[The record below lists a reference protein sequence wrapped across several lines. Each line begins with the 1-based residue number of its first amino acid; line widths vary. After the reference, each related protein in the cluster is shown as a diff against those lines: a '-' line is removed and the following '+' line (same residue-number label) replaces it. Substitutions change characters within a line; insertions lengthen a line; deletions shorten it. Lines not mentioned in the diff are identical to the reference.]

1 MAFVTGKIHFTGYIM
16 HPAHLALGIGILLS
30 GLSPILVRLSPLD
43 PAATACWRLLVA
55 ALLSLLFA
63 RGAVR
68 LPPKVLIAVVFAGF
82 LLAADLVLWN
92 IAIMTTTVMEA
103 ALLVM
108 LYPLLVAGIEILF
121 LKRPLGWQLT
131 VGGLIAFSGVVLMSL
146 GPGFGSFGS
155 GKSSTFGNLLAL
167 TAAFFYAGCLLITA
181 RSCRGYDIKAVTF
194 WELLSA
200 GIFCI
205 PLLFWEDHGQPRDGS
220 EAGFMALYGL
230 VTFAGYYL
238 INKGLTKV
246 AASVAAILG
255 YAQPVIASAIAFFLL
270 SEVPGGFAL
279 AGGATVMAGLALAA
293 RGKGKV
299 AG

>member
-1 MAFVTGKIHFTGYIM
+1 M

-30 GLSPILVRLSPLD
+30 GFSPILVRLSPLD

-55 ALLSLLFA
+55 AVLSLLFA
-63 RGAVR
+63 RFRVA
-68 LPPKVLIAVVFAGF
+68 LPRKVLFAVVFAGF

-108 LYPLLVAGIEILF
+108 LYPLLVAAIEILF
-121 LKRPLGWQLT
+121 LKRPMGWQL
-131 VGGLIAFSGVVLMSL
+131 VAGGLIAFSGVILMTL
-146 GPGFGSFGS
+146 GPGLGSFGT
-155 GKSSTFGNLLAL
+155 GHSSTFGNLLAL

-181 RSCRGYDIKAVTF
+181 RSCRGYDVRAVTF

-200 GIFCI
+200 GVFCI
-205 PLLFWEDHGQPRDGS
+205 PLLFWEKHGIPQGGQ

-230 VTFAGYYL
+230 ITFAGYFL
-238 INKGLTKV
+238 MNIGLTRV

-255 YAQPVIASAIAFFLL
+255 YAQPVIASVIAFFLL
-270 SEVPGGFAL
+270 SEVPGHFAL
-279 AGGATVMAGLALAA
+279 LGGATVLVGLACASRAKAPAA
-293 RGKGKV
+293 RG
-299 AG
+299 

>member
-1 MAFVTGKIHFTGYIM
+1 M
-16 HPAHLALGIGILLS
+16 HPAHLALGFGILLS
-30 GLSPILVRLSPLD
+30 GFSPILVRLSPLD
-43 PAATACWRLLVA
+43 PGSTACWRLLVA
-55 ALLSLLFA
+55 AILSLLFA
-63 RGAVR
+63 RARVK
-68 LPPKVLIAVVFAGF
+68 LPPKVLLWVVFAGF

-108 LYPLLVAGIEILF
+108 LYPLLVAAIEILF
-121 LKRPLGWQLT
+121 LKQRMRWQWI
-131 VGGLIAFSGVVLMSL
+131 VGGLIAFSGVILMTV
-146 GPGFGSFGS
+146 GPGFGSFGTGS
-155 GKSSTFGNLLAL
+155 FGTGHSSVTGNLLAL

-181 RSCRGYDIKAVTF
+181 RTCRGYDVQAVTF

-205 PLLFWEDHGQPRDGS
+205 PMTFWEAHGSPADAH
-220 EAGFMALYGL
+220 ETGFMALYGL
-230 VTFAGYYL
+230 VTFAGYFL

-246 AASVAAILG
+246 TASAAAILG
-255 YAQPVIASAIAFFLL
+255 YAQPVIASVIAFFLL

-279 AGGATVMAGLALAA
+279 AGGITVLAGLGFAA
-293 RGKGKV
+293 RGKAQVKAEA

>member
-1 MAFVTGKIHFTGYIM
+1 M

-30 GLSPILVRLSPLD
+30 GFSPILVRLSPLD

-55 ALLSLLFA
+55 AVLSLLFA
-63 RGAVR
+63 RFRVA
-68 LPPKVLIAVVFAGF
+68 LPRKVLFAVVFAGF

-108 LYPLLVAGIEILF
+108 LYPLLVAAIEILF
-121 LKRPLGWQLT
+121 LKRPMGWQL
-131 VGGLIAFSGVVLMSL
+131 VAGGLIAFSGVILMTL
-146 GPGFGSFGS
+146 GPGLGSFGT
-155 GKSSTFGNLLAL
+155 GHSSTFGNLLAL

-181 RSCRGYDIKAVTF
+181 RTCRGYDVRAVTF

-205 PLLFWEDHGQPRDGS
+205 PLLFWEKHGIPQGGQ

-230 VTFAGYYL
+230 ITFVGYFL
-238 INKGLTKV
+238 MNIGLTRV

-255 YAQPVIASAIAFFLL
+255 YAQPVIASVIAFFLL
-270 SEVPGGFAL
+270 SEVPGHFAL
-279 AGGATVMAGLALAA
+279 LGGATVLVGLACAARAKAPAA
-293 RGKGKV
+293 RG
-299 AG
+299 